1 MFSERSKQMPSFFVY
16 YAESNIVCLIIFG
29 IMLIHDLFSIDRQ
42 EKQIKYDH
50 VLIAFMCYFLSD
62 TFWAATVVGFIPKT
76 QFVFVVVNLANYII
90 MVAITY
96 SWLRYVMAVE
106 QAPNRERRINKFAV
120 IFPFLIATIALII
133 VYFAAPQFLFNE
145 NLELQPGYQV
155 FLVAVPYIYII
166 AVIIYAMR
174 QAKKEK
180 NPIER
185 RKHFYL
191 AFFPLMVVAG
201 GIAQMI
207 LPYVPIF
214 CFACTL
220 LMLIFYIQSMEV
232 QISMDP
238 LTRLNNRGQLIRYIS
253 QESNSRQDERL
264 TFVIMIDIN
273 DFKMINDR
281 FGHAEGDNALIIIAD
296 SLRAVVRKYR
306 MPIFLGRYGGDE
318 FVLIVHLLEERDVAS
333 LIQEVRSQ
341 IEMTCRSE
349 ETPYLLSIGAGY
361 DQLRNGSDTLQMCIQ
376 RADQKMYLDKED
388 CKRNGRS
395 SVCL

>member
-1 MFSERSKQMPSFFVY
+1 
-16 YAESNIVCLIIFG
+16 
-29 IMLIHDLFSIDRQ
+29 MLIHDLFSIDRQ

>member
-238 LTRLNNRGQLIRYIS
+238 LTRLIIRGQLIRYIS

>member
-1 MFSERSKQMPSFFVY
+1 MPSFFVY